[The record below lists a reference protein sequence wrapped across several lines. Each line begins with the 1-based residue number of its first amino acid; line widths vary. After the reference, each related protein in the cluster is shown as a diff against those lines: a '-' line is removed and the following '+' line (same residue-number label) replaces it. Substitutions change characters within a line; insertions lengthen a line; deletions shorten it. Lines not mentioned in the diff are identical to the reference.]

1 MFMKVKTISSNQND
15 ISNLYNSFICEKNE
29 LESTLATIEILSD
42 KNAVSEI
49 QEGLNEIQDGKTKK
63 MSFDEIENL

>member
-1 MFMKVKTISSNQND
+1 MKVKTISSNQKD
-15 ISNLYNSFICEKNE
+15 ISDLYDSFICEKKE
-29 LESTLATIEILSD
+29 IESTLATIEILSD

-49 QEGLNEIQDGKTKK
+49 QEGLNEIKDKKTKK